1 MELQTITEERET
13 AKELFAQY
21 RNEVRKPLRA
31 SATEAQRELR
41 RLDTEMARAYKQLAE
56 GVTLLRLAETIK
68 AGGLVERPAGWVQ
81 GHTAA
86 LPRLAIVRADAR
98 RVYTLGVNRSGSV
111 TFSAALT
118 PEWRQISEAR
128 QNIVRV
134 QGAFEEGEYANRQTS
149 GNTIWSALTP
159 TVPPKYRPEGLSGYH
174 LLFEVED
181 WQREPQPPGRDPA
194 LLKHVGGDL
203 WAVLA
208 TWDLTPLEAAV
219 LGQR

>member
-1 MELQTITEERET
+1 MELQTITEERDT
-13 AKELFAQY
+13 AKELFEQY
-21 RNEVRKPLRA
+21 RSQVRKPLRA

-41 RLDTEMARAYKQLAE
+41 RLDTEMARAYKQLAD
-56 GVTLLRLAETIK
+56 GVTLLRLTETIK
-68 AGGLVERPAGWVQ
+68 AGGLTARPSGWQ
-81 GHTAA
+81 EGYTAA
-86 LPRLAIVRADAR
+86 LPMLAIARADSR
-98 RVYTLGVNRSGSV
+98 RVYTLGVNRAGSV

-118 PEWRQISEAR
+118 PEWRQLSEAR
-128 QNIVRV
+128 ENIVRV
-134 QGAFEEGEYANRQTS
+134 AGAFDEGDYKSRQTS
-149 GNTIWSALTP
+149 TNVIWSALTP
-159 TVPPKYRPEGLSGYH
+159 TVPPKYRPESLSAYH
-174 LLFEVED
+174 VLFEVED